1 MKTNHLLATLTA
13 ALMVIAL
20 PTTSMLAANMKRQM
34 ATETGKSCADVD
46 RNMKVSS
53 ACAAALEKDL
63 NSDAKNLKTLQ
74 DAAKAS
80 DTDAAKKLL
89 IKYGLTAHQLKG
101 AKVIVKDETGGN
113 AAVRITITI
122 TCCPATIT
130 ITIKL

>member
-1 MKTNHLLATLTA
+1 MKTNNLLATLTV

-34 ATETGKSCADVD
+34 AAEIVRSCAAVE

-53 ACAAALEKDL
+53 ACAAALEKEL
-63 NSDAKNLKTLQ
+63 NSDAGNLKTLQ
-74 DAAKAS
+74 DAAKAT

-89 IKYGLTAHQLKG
+89 IKYGLSAHQLKG

-113 AAVRITITI
+113 AATRITITI
-122 TCCPATIT
+122 TCCPLTI
-130 ITIKL
+130 IIKL